1 MQAQN
6 VEFFLKNHPPNK
18 PLTPKLIE
26 TTIKF
31 NVARRSLSPFLQRKI
46 HEKSF
51 IIYNRDLSPSEANQ
65 KDQAVTKQYTL
76 PFIFP
81 NKPSNTNPLQIY
93 KKNLKVLLNEAN
105 KKKKEKIDLRIMN
118 FTEKIGRLI
127 DKSHKTSRER
137 EKLTERLTA
146 KASEKYERNKGQGF
160 VKEFQVKT
168 LEKEFQ
174 KLAVKIGEKPLKKK
188 RNERK

>member
-1 MQAQN
+1 MR
-6 VEFFLKNHPPNK
+6 NHSPNK

-51 IIYNRDLSPSEANQ
+51 LIYNRDLSPSQANQ
-65 KDQAVTKQYTL
+65 KDQAVTNQYKL

-81 NKPSNTNPLQIY
+81 NRPSNTNPLQTY
-93 KKNLKVLLNEAN
+93 QENLKLLLNEAN
-105 KKKKEKIDLRIMN
+105 KKKKEKVDLRIMN

-127 DKSHKTSRER
+127 DKSHKTDRER

-146 KASEKYERNKGQGF
+146 KASEKHERNMGQGF
-160 VKEFQVKT
+160 VKEYDVRT
-168 LEKEFQ
+168 LEKDFE
-174 KLAVKIGEKPLKKK
+174 KLALKIGEKPTK
-188 RNERK
+188 RKRK